1 MKTVRQR
8 TKASR
13 SCCVMRDACCV
24 KRRLSRNT
32 QHATRFRAFTLLEIL
47 VVVAIMAIVMTIGI
61 PFVRTAIDSPKGMKG
76 AIKAIGDACK
86 DARAM
91 AILQQ
96 TTTELRIHADG
107 SIEFSA
113 VGNTGASRQSE
124 RGGLANEQWRT
135 EERASNKGSGQG
147 AGPRKLPEGV
157 GIEAILANGQD
168 VTDLEVARIQF
179 FANGTCDELQLVLY
193 HPESG
198 QRRQVWL
205 DVVTATVDF
214 ETDQSRFKIQ

>member
-1 MKTVRQR
+1 MKTVRQM
-8 TKASR
+8 ASP
-13 SCCVMRDACCV
+13 CCALRIACCV

-32 QHATRFRAFTLLEIL
+32 QHATRSLAFTLLELL
-47 VVVAIMAIVMTIGI
+47 VVVAIMAIVMTIAI

-76 AIKAIGDACK
+76 AIKAIADACK

-107 SIEFSA
+107 SIEFSP
-113 VGNTGASRQSE
+113 VGNTGASRQLG
-124 RGGLANEQWRT
+124 RGGSADEQWRT
-135 EERASNKGSGQG
+135 EDRTSNKGSGQG

-168 VTDLEVARIQF
+168 VTELEFARIQF

-193 HPESG
+193 EPESG
-198 QRRQVWL
+198 KRRQVWL

-214 ETDQSRFKIQ
+214 ETDETKFKVQ

>member
-8 TKASR
+8 ATASR
-13 SCCVMRDACCV
+13 SCGVMRDACCV
-24 KRRLSRNT
+24 KRRLSRIT
-32 QHATRFRAFTLLEIL
+32 HHATRCRAFTLLELL

-61 PFVRTAIDSPKGMKG
+61 PFMRTAIDSPKGMKG
-76 AIKAIGDACK
+76 AIKAITDACK

-96 TTTELRIHADG
+96 TTAELRIHADG
-107 SIEFSA
+107 SIDICA
-113 VGNTGASRQSE
+113 VGGSGASRQFE
-124 RGGLANEQWRT
+124 RGGLADDHWRT
-135 EERASNKGSGQG
+135 EAPPNRRSGQG

-168 VTDLEVARIQF
+168 VTELEVARIQF

-193 HPESG
+193 QPETG
-198 QRRQVWL
+198 QRRQLWL

-214 ETDQSRFKIQ
+214 ETDTSKFKVQ